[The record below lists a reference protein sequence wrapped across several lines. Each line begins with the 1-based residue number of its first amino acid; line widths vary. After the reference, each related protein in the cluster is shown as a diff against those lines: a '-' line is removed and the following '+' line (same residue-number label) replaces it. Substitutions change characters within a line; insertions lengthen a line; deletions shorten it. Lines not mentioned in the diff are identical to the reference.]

1 MTSKFC
7 KSRNAAFTLVELL
20 VVIAI
25 IGILIGML
33 LPAVQTVREAAR
45 RTTCLNNL
53 KQIGLACHSFQTSRE
68 AFPTN
73 GMESAAFFLGN
84 QQPPGSI
91 ENGGWAFQILPFIE
105 QNNLKILRKTEG
117 WSQVFLSNVVQSYH
131 CPSRGV
137 RELVDNNGA
146 TGDSTP
152 ALDYAGFLSD
162 PDSKTNRPSGIS
174 YPGFSYNEYKTGEE
188 NYTWTGIIS
197 KGAHWK
203 DPSSATTPFRNFGDV
218 GFNSIGD
225 GASNTLLI
233 SEKSIWSKNYIASDS
248 YNGGARYWDERA
260 YYYPSWATM
269 RGWNKGLLSD
279 GDDRF
284 LILGGNNEDETSF
297 GSAHP
302 GTINAVFGDGST
314 HSINMDIDR
323 TTFDRLGMR
332 ADGNVVSLE

>member
-33 LPAVQTVREAAR
+33 LPAVQSVREAAR
-45 RTTCLNNL
+45 RTACMNNL
-53 KQIGLACHSFQTSRE
+53 KQIGLGCLNFESAYQR
-68 AFPTN
+68 FPSN
-73 GMESAAFFLGN
+73 GMESNAFFLGN
-84 QQPPGSI
+84 QEPPGSI
-91 ENGGWAFQILPFIE
+91 ENGGWAYQILPFIE
-105 QNNLKILRKTEG
+105 QENVRTLRQTEG
-117 WSQVFLSNVVQSYH
+117 WSTVFLANVISAYH

-137 RELVDNNGA
+137 RQLLLA
-146 TGDSTP
+146 STDTVP
-152 ALDYAGFLSD
+152 AGDYAGFLSD

-174 YPGFSYNEYKTGEE
+174 YPGFGYDNYKAGEE

-197 KGAHWK
+197 KAAHWQ
-203 DPSSATTPFRNFGDV
+203 DPSDKTINPFKKFGSV
-218 GFNSIGD
+218 RFAGISD
-225 GASNTLLI
+225 GSSNTLLI
-233 SEKSIWSKNYIASDS
+233 AEKSIWSKNYLASDK
-248 YNGGARYWDERA
+248 YKGGARYWDERA

-284 LILGGNNEDETSF
+284 LILGDGNEDETSF

-302 GTINAVFGDGST
+302 GTISAVFGDGST
-314 HSINMDIDR
+314 HSINTDIER
-323 TTFDRLGMR
+323 TTFDRFGMR
-332 ADGNVVSLE
+332 ADGNVVGLE